1 MKYLRLMLLIFSL
14 MFLCSCSNENIE
26 LSDYNLSLKIG
37 EEIEVLYDGTKQIIW
52 ESEDINIAIVEDGKV
67 TAVGD
72 GKTNILVYLKDD
84 KNTCVTIEVLV
95 TSNLYKINY
104 NLDGGECDELVNTF
118 KDNEEIVLPSP
129 TKEGYTF
136 IGWYEETSLGFDKVD
151 KLSNRDYYLIAKWK
165 KVINKYNITFYF
177 GLDYDSNDIYTEIIQ
192 VNENECAF
200 APDEIEFKYYNLAGW
215 YTEKEFINEYDFN
228 NEITQDIILFAKYEK
243 VINKYNITF
252 NFGLDYD
259 SNDIYTEII
268 QVNENECAFA
278 PDEIEIKYY
287 DLAGWYT
294 EKEFINEYDFNN
306 EITQDIILFAKYERN
321 QFVITFD
328 ADDGIMDSYFLEFDL
343 NEEIVLPVPRK
354 DGFEFLGWFDND
366 NKIEKITNKDYN
378 LKAKWCTKIY
388 SIRYSLNGGTCENL
402 LEEFVYSDD
411 VVLPT
416 PTRPGFTFLGWFE
429 SYDLEAVTG
438 DNLEPKN
445 YTLTAKWEK
454 EIYRVTY
461 DLDGGIA
468 EGLVTE
474 FSYPNRPKLLAS
486 TKSGFVFSGWYSD
499 NEYYDV
505 GDVLEYKNY
514 NLKACYEK
522 EYIPYELLGSIYPF
536 PTKVYSPESQTNFSY
551 GFLKKKNSLDDN
563 INMTIGV
570 GNFDELHYKNMKILI
585 KITNEFDVVN
595 LKTYDIALSVNDFDN
610 FNKYG
615 REKIIKLQNEQ
626 QKHNPYL
633 YKTDYK
639 LIKEKFKFEK
649 GSIFIVM
656 VMSETDEVLNNLD
669 DYEEYRIK
677 KISFKINREENSVLL
692 NEAIYLY

>member
-1 MKYLRLMLLIFSL
+1 MKYFRLMLLIFSL
-14 MFLCSCSNENIE
+14 MFLCSCSNEYIE

-37 EEIEVLYDGTKQIIW
+37 EEKEIEVFYDGTKQIIW

-84 KNTCVTIEVLV
+84 KNTCETIEVLV

-104 NLDGGECDELVNTF
+104 NLDGGESDELVNTF
-118 KDNEEIVLPSP
+118 KDNEEIVLPTP
-129 TKEGYTF
+129 IKEGYTF

-151 KLSNRDYYLIAKWK
+151 KLSNRDYYLIAKWE

-177 GLDYDSNDIYTEIIQ
+177 GLDYDSNDIYTEIM
-192 VNENECAF
+192 
-200 APDEIEFKYYNLAGW
+200 
-215 YTEKEFINEYDFN
+215 
-228 NEITQDIILFAKYEK
+228 
-243 VINKYNITF
+243 
-252 NFGLDYD
+252 
-259 SNDIYTEII
+259 

-294 EKEFINEYDFNN
+294 EKEFINKYDFNN

-328 ADDGIMDSYFLEFDL
+328 ADDGIMDSYFLEFYL

-366 NKIEKITNKDYN
+366 NKIEKVTNKDYN

-388 SIRYSLNGGTCENL
+388 SIRYNLTGGTCENL

-438 DNLEPKN
+438 DNLEPKD

-474 FSYPNRPKLLAS
+474 FSYPNRPKLLAP
-486 TKSGFVFSGWYSD
+486 TKSGFIFSGWYSD

-514 NLKACYEK
+514 NLKAYYEK

-649 GSIFIVM
+649 GNIFIVM

-669 DYEEYRIK
+669 DYAEYRIK

>member
-14 MFLCSCSNENIE
+14 MFLCSCSNEYIE

-37 EEIEVLYDGTKQIIW
+37 EEKEIEVFYDSTKQIIW

-67 TAVGD
+67 TAVGV

-84 KNTCVTIEVLV
+84 KNTCETIEVLV

-151 KLSNRDYYLIAKWK
+151 KLSNRDYYLIAKW
-165 KVINKYNITFYF
+165 
-177 GLDYDSNDIYTEIIQ
+177 
-192 VNENECAF
+192 
-200 APDEIEFKYYNLAGW
+200 
-215 YTEKEFINEYDFN
+215 
-228 NEITQDIILFAKYEK
+228 EK

-287 DLAGWYT
+287 NLAGWYT

-366 NKIEKITNKDYN
+366 NKIEKVTNKDYN

-388 SIRYSLNGGTCENL
+388 SIRYNLTGGTCENL

-438 DNLEPKN
+438 DNLEPKD

-474 FSYPNRPKLLAS
+474 FSYPNRPKLLAP
-486 TKSGFVFSGWYSD
+486 TKSGFIFSGWYSD

-505 GDVLEYKNY
+505 GHVLEYKNY

-522 EYIPYELLGSIYPF
+522 EYIQYELLGSIYPF

-669 DYEEYRIK
+669 DYAEYRIK

>member
-37 EEIEVLYDGTKQIIW
+37 EEKEIEVFYDGTKQIIW

-151 KLSNRDYYLIAKWK
+151 KLSNRDYYLIAKWE

-200 APDEIEFKYYNLAGW
+200 APDEIEIKYYN
-215 YTEKEFINEYDFN
+215 
-228 NEITQDIILFAKYEK
+228 
-243 VINKYNITF
+243 
-252 NFGLDYD
+252 
-259 SNDIYTEII
+259 
-268 QVNENECAFA
+268 
-278 PDEIEIKYY
+278 
-287 DLAGWYT
+287 LAGWYT

-354 DGFEFLGWFDND
+354 DGFEFLGWFEND
-366 NKIEKITNKDYN
+366 NKIEKVTNKDYN

-388 SIRYSLNGGTCENL
+388 SIRYNLTGGTCENL

-454 EIYRVTY
+454 EIYRITY

-474 FSYPNRPKLLAS
+474 FSYPNRPKLLAP

-514 NLKACYEK
+514 NLKAYYEK

-551 GFLKKKNSLDDN
+551 VFLKKKNSLDDN

-669 DYEEYRIK
+669 DYAEYRIK
-677 KISFKINREENSVLL
+677 KISFKINREENTVLL

>member
-1 MKYLRLMLLIFSL
+1 MKYLRLMLLIISL
-14 MFLCSCSNENIE
+14 MFLCSCSNEYIE

-37 EEIEVLYDGTKQIIW
+37 EEKEIEVFYDGTKQIIW

-151 KLSNRDYYLIAKWK
+151 KLSNRDYYLIAKW
-165 KVINKYNITFYF
+165 
-177 GLDYDSNDIYTEIIQ
+177 
-192 VNENECAF
+192 
-200 APDEIEFKYYNLAGW
+200 
-215 YTEKEFINEYDFN
+215 
-228 NEITQDIILFAKYEK
+228 EK

-287 DLAGWYT
+287 DLVGWYT

-354 DGFEFLGWFDND
+354 DGFEFLGWFEKD

-388 SIRYSLNGGTCENL
+388 SIRYNLTGGTCENL

-474 FSYPNRPKLLAS
+474 FSYPNRPKLLAP

-536 PTKVYSPESQTNFSY
+536 PTKVSSPESQTNFSY

-677 KISFKINREENSVLL
+677 KISFKINREENTVLL
-692 NEAIYLY
+692 NKAIYLY

>member
-1 MKYLRLMLLIFSL
+1 MKYFRLMLLIFSL
-14 MFLCSCSNENIE
+14 MFLCSCSNEYIE

-37 EEIEVLYDGTKQIIW
+37 EEKEIEVFYDGTKQIIW

-84 KNTCVTIEVLV
+84 KNTCETIEVLV

-104 NLDGGECDELVNTF
+104 NLDGGESDELVNTF
-118 KDNEEIVLPSP
+118 KDNEEIVLPTP
-129 TKEGYTF
+129 IKEGYTF

-151 KLSNRDYYLIAKWK
+151 KLSNRDYYLIAKWE

-177 GLDYDSNDIYTEIIQ
+177 GLDYDSNDIYTEIM
-192 VNENECAF
+192 
-200 APDEIEFKYYNLAGW
+200 
-215 YTEKEFINEYDFN
+215 
-228 NEITQDIILFAKYEK
+228 
-243 VINKYNITF
+243 
-252 NFGLDYD
+252 
-259 SNDIYTEII
+259 

-287 DLAGWYT
+287 NLAGWYT
-294 EKEFINEYDFNN
+294 EKEFINKYDFNN

-328 ADDGIMDSYFLEFDL
+328 ADDGIMDSYFLEFYL

-366 NKIEKITNKDYN
+366 NKIEKVTNKDYN

-388 SIRYSLNGGTCENL
+388 SIRYNLTGGTCENL

-438 DNLEPKN
+438 DNLEPKD

-474 FSYPNRPKLLAS
+474 FSYPNRPKLLAP
-486 TKSGFVFSGWYSD
+486 TKSGFIFSGWYSD

-514 NLKACYEK
+514 NLKAYYEK

-649 GSIFIVM
+649 GNIFIVM

-669 DYEEYRIK
+669 DYAEYRIK

>member
-1 MKYLRLMLLIFSL
+1 MKYLRIMLLIFSL
-14 MFLCSCSNENIE
+14 MFLCSCSNEYIE

-151 KLSNRDYYLIAKWK
+151 KLSNRDYYLIAKW
-165 KVINKYNITFYF
+165 
-177 GLDYDSNDIYTEIIQ
+177 
-192 VNENECAF
+192 
-200 APDEIEFKYYNLAGW
+200 
-215 YTEKEFINEYDFN
+215 
-228 NEITQDIILFAKYEK
+228 EK

-268 QVNENECAFA
+268 QVNENECVFA

-321 QFVITFD
+321 QFIITFD

-366 NKIEKITNKDYN
+366 NKIEKVTNKDYN
-378 LKAKWCTKIY
+378 LKAKWCAKIY
-388 SIRYSLNGGTCENL
+388 SIRYNLNGGTCENL

-416 PTRPGFTFLGWFE
+416 PTRPGFTFSGWFE

-438 DNLEPKN
+438 DNLEPKD

-474 FSYPNRPKLLAS
+474 FSYPNRPKLLAP

-639 LIKEKFKFEK
+639 LLKEKFKFEK

-669 DYEEYRIK
+669 DYAEYRIK

>member
-37 EEIEVLYDGTKQIIW
+37 EEIEVFYDGTKQIMW

-151 KLSNRDYYLIAKWK
+151 KLSNRDYYLIAKW
-165 KVINKYNITFYF
+165 
-177 GLDYDSNDIYTEIIQ
+177 
-192 VNENECAF
+192 
-200 APDEIEFKYYNLAGW
+200 
-215 YTEKEFINEYDFN
+215 
-228 NEITQDIILFAKYEK
+228 EK

-252 NFGLDYD
+252 CFGLDYD

-287 DLAGWYT
+287 NLAGWYT

-474 FSYPNRPKLLAS
+474 FSYPNRPKLLAP